1 MSEPGAPPKLLLLGW
16 DSQDNHKVDVR
27 QVIVEQR
34 FKLTT
39 TALRPGGPVRAVY
52 FASEFAHG
60 LRRGDGPS
68 LAAREGSFR
77 RVNNC

>member
-39 TALRPGGPVRAVY
+39 TALRPGGPVRAVL
-52 FASEFAHG
+52 
-60 LRRGDGPS
+60 LRQRVRAWT
-68 LAAREGSFR
+68 AAW
-77 RVNNC
+77 